1 MVVGIT
7 GTEGMRSAPSKIMN
21 ENERIKKEK
30 DGLDV
35 FENIL
40 RYSKTGFA
48 SIDPDDFLRM
58 RWYGLYQQKPN
69 EGHFMLRIKVPGGI
83 LNSEQL
89 STVADI
95 TRLYARGIT
104 DVTTRQNFQFHWL
117 AIEDLPD
124 IFERLAKVSI
134 STAGACGDIFRNVT
148 GCPVAGLDPN
158 EVFDARPWINQ
169 VNEFF
174 LTNKD
179 YSDLP
184 RKFKTSIAG
193 CPQHCSQPEINDI
206 GATAVSRLRAN
217 GEQELG
223 FAIRVGGGLSARP
236 FFAKPLNMFVPQDRL
251 LSIFAAVTGIF
262 RDNGNRENRKKA
274 RLKFLVDE
282 WGIERFEEEVR
293 SRLDWKPDGGEDWP
307 QPRKNFRDH
316 IGVHAQ
322 KQQGLYWVGAA
333 ILSGRLSADQVAE
346 SARIAAEYGK
356 GIVRTTNQQNLIFSD
371 IPQAQVDSVQEA
383 LVAAGFAIEASPFR
397 RAAVAC
403 TGNEFCNLALT
414 ETKRLIVDIVEH
426 LENTVSIDEP
436 IRINLNGCP
445 NSCGQH
451 HIGDIGLQGCLVKQG
466 KGVTVD
472 GYDVSLGGR
481 LGADSKFVRPIWRKV
496 PATNVKYALENLLN
510 GYVEQ
515 REEDDDFSDFVDR
528 HSDEEL
534 AGLMKTAFAEDAGT
548 PDRSASHMIEV

>member
-1 MVVGIT
+1 
-7 GTEGMRSAPSKIMN
+7 MN

-35 FENIL
+35 FEDIL
-40 RYSKTGFA
+40 RYANEGFD
-48 SIDPDDFLRM
+48 SIHPDDFTRM

-69 EGHFMLRIKVPGGI
+69 EGHFMLRIKVPGGV
-83 LNSEQL
+83 LTAEQL
-89 STVADI
+89 RTVADI
-95 TRLYARGIT
+95 TRIYAR
-104 DVTTRQNFQFHWL
+104 DVVDITTRQNFQFHWL
-117 AIEDLPD
+117 TVENMPD
-124 IFERLAKVSI
+124 IFERLGRVGI
-134 STAGACGDIFRNVT
+134 TTAGACGDIFRNVT
-148 GCPVAGLDPN
+148 GCPVAGIDPS
-158 EVFDARPWINQ
+158 EVFDGRPW
-169 VNEFF
+169 VNEMNRFF
-174 LTNKD
+174 STNKE

-193 CPQHCSQPEINDI
+193 CPLHCSQPEINDI
-206 GATAVSRLRAN
+206 GATAVKRQRAD
-217 GEQELG
+217 GTEELG
-223 FAIRVGGGLSARP
+223 FQVRVGGGLSTRP

-251 LSIFAAVTGIF
+251 LSIFEAVTGIF
-262 RDNGNRENRKKA
+262 RDYGNRENRKKA

-293 SRLDWKPDGGEDWP
+293 GRIGWTPDSAEDWP

-322 KQQGLYWVGAA
+322 KQEGMFWIGASV
-333 ILSGRLSADQVAE
+333 LSGRLNANQISEA
-346 SARIAAEYGK
+346 ARIADEFGQ
-356 GIVRTTNQQNLIFSD
+356 GVVRTTNQQNLLFSD
-371 IPQAQVDSVQEA
+371 IGQSSIDAVQRTLDEMGLSV
-383 LVAAGFAIEASPFR
+383 EASPFR

-426 LENTVSIDEP
+426 LEQTVSIDEP

-466 KGVTVD
+466 KGIVLD

-481 LGADSKFVRPIWRKV
+481 LGADSRFVRAIWRKV
-496 PATNVKYALENLLN
+496 PATDVKYALENLLN
-510 GYVEQ
+510 GYVES
-515 REEDDDFSDFVDR
+515 REEEDDFSDFVDR
-528 HSDEEL
+528 HTDDEL
-534 AGLMKTAFAEDAGT
+534 AALMKTTFAEDAGT
-548 PDRSASHMIEV
+548 PIPAHAHGAVEV

>member
-1 MVVGIT
+1 
-7 GTEGMRSAPSKIMN
+7 MN

-35 FENIL
+35 FEDIL
-40 RYSKTGFA
+40 GYAKSGFA
-48 SIDPDDFLRM
+48 SINPDDFTRM

-69 EGHFMLRIKVPGGI
+69 EGHFMLRIKVPGGV
-83 LNSEQL
+83 LNADQL
-89 STVADI
+89 RAVADI
-95 TRLYARGIT
+95 TRIYARDIT
-104 DVTTRQNFQFHWL
+104 DITTRQNFQFHWL
-117 AIEDLPD
+117 TIEDLPD
-124 IFERLAKVSI
+124 IFDRLSKVGI

-148 GCPVAGLDPN
+148 GCPVAGIDPN
-158 EVFDARPWINQ
+158 EVFDARPWISEI
-169 VNEFF
+169 NEFF

-206 GATAVSRLRAN
+206 GATAVRRTRAN
-217 GEQELG
+217 GEELG
-223 FAIRVGGGLSARP
+223 FQVRVGGGLSSRP
-236 FFAKPLNMFVPQDRL
+236 HFAKPLNMFVPQDRL
-251 LSIFAAVTGIF
+251 LSVFAAVTGIF

-274 RLKFLVDE
+274 RLKFLVED

-293 SRLDWKPDGGEDWP
+293 ARLDWTPDQGEDWP

-322 KQQGLYWVGAA
+322 KQEGLYWVGAS
-333 ILSGRLSADQVAE
+333 ILSGRLRADQVAE
-346 SARIAAEYGK
+346 AARIADEFGQ
-356 GIVRTTNQQNLIFSD
+356 GLVRTTNQQNLLFSD
-371 IPQAQVDSVQEA
+371 IPQSHVDTVQKA
-383 LVAAGFAIEASPFR
+383 LVDAGLVVEASPFR

-426 LENTVSIDEP
+426 LEQTVSLEEP

-451 HIGDIGLQGCLVKQG
+451 HVGDIGLQGCLVKQG

-481 LGADSKFVRPIWRKV
+481 LGENSKFVRAIWRKV
-496 PATNVKYALENLLN
+496 PATDVKYALENLLN
-510 GYVEQ
+510 GYVDT
-515 REEDDDFSDFVDR
+515 RDEEDDFSDFVDR
-528 HSDEEL
+528 HSDEQL
-534 AGLMKTAFAEDAGT
+534 AALMKTTFAEGVET
-548 PDRSASHMIEV
+548 PAPSHSHDMVEV